1 MVVKLFT
8 TVCMGCSLSKLY
20 VCMYVRMRTNL
31 GNEIEVH
38 VGGLVAAGKY
48 AVVCSPNS
56 SIQRSQEDEVRI
68 YQRDDGLGAHLALGA
83 L

>member
-1 MVVKLFT
+1 MYLTIYVH
-8 TVCMGCSLSKLY
+8 MY
-20 VCMYVRMRTNL
+20 VCEHL
-31 GNEIEVH
+31 GDEIEVH